1 MMLFLA
7 AISLVVCALAVYLL
21 APQQQLLQKKLPGPA
36 LLIVAITTLLIALW
50 LLTPGY
56 GFWPAFYLALT
67 LLMLYWVLL
76 PFIIRRKGVQHGR

>member
-1 MMLFLA
+1 MMLTLA
-7 AISLVVCALAVYLL
+7 AICLVVCALAVYLL

-56 GFWPAFYLALT
+56 GFWPAVYLTLT

-76 PFIIRRKGVQHGR
+76 PFLIRRKGVQHGR